1 MRRRVAE
8 NTYGGIGR
16 TAHARAVVDA
26 AERGCVLCA
35 GPVLEAVDGL
45 VAHVPDAEVLFDRTL
60 GQLGRQDDFWTALT
74 VNPSSMTVRVSY
86 LY

>member
-1 MRRRVAE
+1 MAE

-26 AERGCVLCA
+26 AERGCVLRP

-45 VAHVPDAEVLFDRTL
+45 VAHVPDAEVLFEGTL
-60 GQLGRQDDFWTALT
+60 GLFVHQGDF
-74 VNPSSMTVRVSY
+74 
-86 LY
+86 

>member
-26 AERGCVLCA
+26 AERGCVLRA
-35 GPVLEAVDGL
+35 GPVLEAIDGL
-45 VAHVPDAEVLFDRTL
+45 VAHVPDAEVLSERTS
-60 GQLGRQDDFWTALT
+60 GQLVRQGDF
-74 VNPSSMTVRVSY
+74 
-86 LY
+86 